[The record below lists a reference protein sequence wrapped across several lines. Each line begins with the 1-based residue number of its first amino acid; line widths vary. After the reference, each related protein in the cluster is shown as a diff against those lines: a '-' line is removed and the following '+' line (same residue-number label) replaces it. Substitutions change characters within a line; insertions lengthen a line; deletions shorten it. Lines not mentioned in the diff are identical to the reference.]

1 MSIVV
6 KDLHFSYGSTEILH
20 GLTFS
25 VPSGQVTGLLG
36 PNGAGKST
44 TLRMLIGLLQPS
56 AGTVEVAGWTLPSQS
71 FDVKQ
76 IVGYVPE
83 AATLYE
89 TLTAQEFLELCG
101 GLHDV
106 DETLLRRRIDA
117 FLEVFDLSDSRHQ
130 RLGAYSKGMRQKV
143 MLASALLH
151 DPSVVILDE
160 PLTGLDTDSA
170 ALIKNLLTSL
180 AAEGKTVLYSSHV
193 LEVVERVCASVLILH
208 NGVVM
213 AAGAPEDLMAQANAR
228 SLEEVFRRVT
238 RAVDLQPR
246 VDRMLD
252 ELRR

>member
-6 KDLHFSYGSTEILH
+6 KDLHFSYGGREILH
-20 GLTFS
+20 GLTFA
-25 VPSGQVTGLLG
+25 VPAGQVTGLLG

-44 TLRMLIGLLQPS
+44 TLRILIGLLQPS
-56 AGTVEVAGWTLPSQS
+56 AGTVEIAGWTLPSQS

-83 AATLYE
+83 AAALYE
-89 TLTAQEFLELCG
+89 TLSAQEFLELCG

-106 DETLLRRRIDA
+106 EEGVLRRRIDA
-117 FLEVFDLSDSRHQ
+117 FLEVFDLSDARHQ

-151 DPSVVILDE
+151 DPSIVILDE

-208 NGVVM
+208 NGVLM
-213 AAGAPEDLMAQANAR
+213 AAGVPEDLIAQSNAN

-238 RAVDLQPR
+238 SAVDLQPR